1 MSGERMKE
9 GKRRRREGKRG
20 EDSVHVR
27 EEKEVE
33 GENGM
38 EGLTLIFSLSLSLLY
53 LNISNCRER
62 ERASGTSQPF
72 LFSFYPFPF
81 FVSFSFLQ
89 RFSWGLDGTQGTEK
103 KEKTRREIQCTER
116 KDEMRVN
123 E

>member
-38 EGLTLIFSLSLSLLY
+38 EGLTLIFSLSLSSLPEHLELQRKREGLWDLSAISLL
-53 LNISNCRER
+53 L
-62 ERASGTSQPF
+62 
-72 LFSFYPFPF
+72 L
-81 FVSFSFLQ
+81 SFSLFRLLLI
-89 RFSWGLDGTQGTEK
+89 STEILMGIGWNARNREEGEDEK
-103 KEKTRREIQCTER
+103 RDPMYRKER
-116 KDEMRVN
+116 
-123 E
+123 